1 MPKLDGLGLLE
12 AIRGHER
19 TEVSYIPL
27 ILVTAKAGQ
36 DDRVAGLLA
45 GAEDFLS
52 KPFSSESIKL
62 VALPDPRRSDAFPPF
77 SFLPAKELVA
87 RAHLQMQLGKKRIE

>member
-1 MPKLDGLGLLE
+1 VHSPSLLPSGSDADPSFLLFRDISMPKLDGLGLLE
-12 AIRGHER
+12 AIRAHER
-19 TEVSYIPL
+19 TEISYIPL

-52 KPFSSESIKL
+52 KPFSGEFEVRTL
-62 VALPDPRRSDAFPPF
+62 AARSASD
-77 SFLPAKELVA
+77 SSSS
-87 RAHLQMQLGKKRIE
+87 